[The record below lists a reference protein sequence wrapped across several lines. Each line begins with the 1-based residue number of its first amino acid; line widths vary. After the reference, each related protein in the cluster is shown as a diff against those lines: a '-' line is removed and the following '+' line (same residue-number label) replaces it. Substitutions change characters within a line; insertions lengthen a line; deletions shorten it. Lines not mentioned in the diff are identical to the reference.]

1 VATLPTIRRHH
12 HITLCV
18 GGAQE
23 DFDFHTGVLGLKN
36 VKKTAL
42 YDGDVPIY
50 HLYYGN
56 DMGDE
61 STLVTCF
68 PMRQSGR
75 MGRRGTNQARTLMLS
90 VPAASLR
97 FWHDRLTAHGFE
109 IDESEHFGEKVLA
122 FAHPCGIDYEL
133 VAVPDDDRVPFAH
146 GGVPAEY
153 AIRGTHGLGVSVRD
167 LDTAAEF
174 AAAGWSARLEAE
186 EGDRARFVLDQ
197 GGPGRIIDYV
207 AEPKLPQ
214 AGWMYGEGMIH
225 HTAFQVDDEAAQFGL
240 KAYLEGLGF
249 TDVSEQKDR
258 GYFLS
263 VYVRTPTGAL
273 FEATVSKPEG
283 FLIDESYASMGQAF
297 QVPPQFG
304 SADDVLSR
312 LEPLV
317 W

>member
-1 VATLPTIRRHH
+1 MAQLPTIRRHH

-23 DFDFHTGVLGLKN
+23 DYDFHTGVLGLKN

-56 DMGDE
+56 DMGEE
-61 STLVTCF
+61 STLVTSF

-75 MGRRGTNQARTLMLS
+75 LGRRGNNQARTLMLS
-90 VPAASLR
+90 VPSSSLPYWR
-97 FWHDRLTAHGFE
+97 ERLVSHGFDVGE
-109 IDESEHFGEKVLA
+109 GEHFGEKVLI
-122 FAHPCGIDYEL
+122 FTHPCGIDYEL
-133 VAVPDDDRVPFAH
+133 VGVADDDRVPYRH
-146 GGVPAEY
+146 GAVPAEH
-153 AIRGTHGLGVSVRD
+153 AIRGTHGLTVSVRD
-167 LDTAAEF
+167 LDIAAEF
-174 AAAGWSARLEAE
+174 AASGWSAHLVAE
-186 EGDRARFVLDQ
+186 EGDHVRFALDG

-207 AEPKLPQ
+207 AEPGLPQ
-214 AGWMYGEGMIH
+214 AGWTYGEGMIH
-225 HTAFQVDDEAAQFGL
+225 HTAFQVDDEAAQYGV

-263 VYVRTPTGAL
+263 VYVRTPMGAL

-283 FLIDESYASMGQAF
+283 FLIDETYEAMGTEF

-304 SADDVLSR
+304 SVEDVLSQ